1 MLCIIDCTHYLCSRI
16 KAKPII
22 INYKIVSRYD

>member
-1 MLCIIDCTHYLCSRI
+1 MLCIIDCTHYLCSR